1 MVHMMWTWRG
11 SIRRKT
17 LARQEGPAISLASG
31 KRLRNELERSTML
44 KMDLPTISMVIFNSY
59 ASLNLLI
66 I

>member
-1 MVHMMWTWRG
+1 MARVHKEENASG
-11 SIRRKT
+11 KKV
-17 LARQEGPAISLASG
+17 PFSLASG